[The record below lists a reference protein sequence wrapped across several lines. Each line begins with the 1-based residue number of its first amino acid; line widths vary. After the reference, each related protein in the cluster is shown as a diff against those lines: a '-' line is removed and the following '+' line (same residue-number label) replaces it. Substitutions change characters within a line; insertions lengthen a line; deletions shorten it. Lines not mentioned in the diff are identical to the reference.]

1 MLRKLGIGF
10 IALATMAPGLAA
22 ALGVGEYELN
32 SYLNEPLDMTVELH
46 DLGGLSEDEILANL
60 ATQEAFDA
68 AGVDRGYFLNDLK
81 FEVDVSGNTGVLHI
95 RSRQP
100 VREPYL
106 NFLVEFLWPTGR
118 LMREYTVLLDPPS
131 YADDG
136 DSLRPA
142 VSESSPRPATRPE
155 PASEPARQRPAEPA
169 TRPQTRPAPS
179 EEAPSD
185 SGSDVADRDSG
196 DETRGATTYRVG
208 ASDTMWRIARQQ
220 RPSPDVSVQQM
231 MLAIQERNP
240 DAFINDN
247 VNLVREG
254 AVLRIPSEQQVRRVS
269 SREALSRVATQNRE
283 WQGMRPEPAAG
294 QPQRAPIDATGRDRS
309 DHVAGGDDGQGQ
321 VTLVSPDSE
330 GGARDG

>member
-81 FEVDVSGNTGVLHI
+81 FEVDVSGDSGVLHI

-136 DSLRPA
+136 DSLQPA
-142 VSESSPRPATRPE
+142 VSEPSPRPATRPE
-155 PASEPARQRPAEPA
+155 PASAPPNRPRARKPARPPRRLPA
-169 TRPQTRPAPS
+169 TAPAKWPNVT
-179 EEAPSD
+179 AALTG
-185 SGSDVADRDSG
+185 SGHP
-196 DETRGATTYRVG
+196 TPCG
-208 ASDTMWRIARQQ
+208 ASPGSSARA
-220 RPSPDVSVQQM
+220 RMCPY
-231 MLAIQERNP
+231 
-240 DAFINDN
+240 
-247 VNLVREG
+247 
-254 AVLRIPSEQQVRRVS
+254 
-269 SREALSRVATQNRE
+269 SR
-283 WQGMRPEPAAG
+283 
-294 QPQRAPIDATGRDRS
+294 
-309 DHVAGGDDGQGQ
+309 
-321 VTLVSPDSE
+321 
-330 GGARDG
+330 

>member
-81 FEVDVSGNTGVLHI
+81 FEVDVSGDTGVLHI

-118 LMREYTVLLDPPS
+118 LMRGIHRS
-131 YADDG
+131 AG
-136 DSLRPA
+136 SAQLRGRRRQPA
-142 VSESSPRPATRPE
+142 ARGFRTLATPGH
-155 PASEPARQRPAEPA
+155 PARARFRAGS
-169 TRPQTRPAPS
+169 PAPRRTGH
-179 EEAPSD
+179 APANPPGPLG
-185 SGSDVADRDSG
+185 GSRRRRRRSLG
-196 DETRGATTYRVG
+196 NF
-208 ASDTMWRIARQQ
+208 
-220 RPSPDVSVQQM
+220 P
-231 MLAIQERNP
+231 AI
-240 DAFINDN
+240 
-247 VNLVREG
+247 G
-254 AVLRIPSEQQVRRVS
+254 
-269 SREALSRVATQNRE
+269 
-283 WQGMRPEPAAG
+283 
-294 QPQRAPIDATGRDRS
+294 GR
-309 DHVAGGDDGQGQ
+309 
-321 VTLVSPDSE
+321 LP
-330 GGARDG
+330 

>member
-81 FEVDVSGNTGVLHI
+81 FEVDVSGDSGVLHI

-136 DSLRPA
+136 DSLQPA
-142 VSESSPRPATRPE
+142 VSEPSPPGPSPLPSRPASAPPNRPR
-155 PASEPARQRPAEPA
+155 ARNPARPPRRLPA
-169 TRPQTRPAPS
+169 TAPAKWPN
-179 EEAPSD
+179 ATAALTG
-185 SGSDVADRDSG
+185 SGHP
-196 DETRGATTYRVG
+196 TPCG
-208 ASDTMWRIARQQ
+208 ASPGSSARA
-220 RPSPDVSVQQM
+220 RMCPY
-231 MLAIQERNP
+231 
-240 DAFINDN
+240 
-247 VNLVREG
+247 
-254 AVLRIPSEQQVRRVS
+254 
-269 SREALSRVATQNRE
+269 SR
-283 WQGMRPEPAAG
+283 
-294 QPQRAPIDATGRDRS
+294 
-309 DHVAGGDDGQGQ
+309 
-321 VTLVSPDSE
+321 
-330 GGARDG
+330 